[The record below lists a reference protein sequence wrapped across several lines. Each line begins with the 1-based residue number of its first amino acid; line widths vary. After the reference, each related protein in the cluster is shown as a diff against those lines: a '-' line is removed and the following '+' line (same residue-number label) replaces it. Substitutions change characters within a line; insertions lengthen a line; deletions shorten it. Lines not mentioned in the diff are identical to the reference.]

1 MNEIDRNTFPDD
13 VWQGT
18 ESHPQCCFFELFP
31 SSQDP
36 YETFYGEL
44 FCHMDNTGES
54 AKICKGDYCKCPLCN
69 GDIRSKLENLL
80 GELESREEQ
89 FEKVFYGTIDSPN
102 KSMPR
107 EYWEGLVSGYK
118 SSIIYLW
125 KYFPELKERK
135 E

>member
-1 MNEIDRNTFPDD
+1 MNELDKNTFPDD

-54 AKICKGDYCKCPLCN
+54 AKICKGDYCKCPLSN
-69 GDIRSKLENLL
+69 NTTDPRLI
-80 GELESREEQ
+80 ELDKTLTVNNR
-89 FEKVFYGTIDSPN
+89 
-102 KSMPR
+102 
-107 EYWEGLVSGYK
+107 K
-118 SSIIYLW
+118 SSYE
-125 KYFPELKERK
+125 KYYWLCEARKWLNDLFPELKERK

>member
-1 MNEIDRNTFPDD
+1 MNELDRNTFPDD

-54 AKICKGDYCKCPLCN
+54 AKICKGDYCKCPLDN
-69 GDIRSKLENLL
+69 GAIDSRIEKVLKLIADEIWGGKYIQNDIREYKN
-80 GELESREEQ
+80 Q
-89 FEKVFYGTIDSPN
+89 AYQH
-102 KSMPR
+102 SM
-107 EYWEGLVSGYK
+107 E
-118 SSIIYLW
+118 IIVE
-125 KYFPELKERK
+125 YFPEIKNK
-135 E
+135 KVIYKIK